1 MIDFELLAEAF
12 FWLKK
17 PPYLKVVYSSSTHIK
32 CPVQSQVLPWCLLLS
47 IWSLPFQEYHFI
59 YSLCDTHS
67 VSHHHGLASVSGKM
81 TLFASL
87 DYKLSWDKVKDF
99 SIFLWIYLS
108 ALYTMGDLVLVR
120 EIIMIKL
127 KMFHNSLEPIKVYEY

>member
-1 MIDFELLAEAF
+1 
-12 FWLKK
+12 
-17 PPYLKVVYSSSTHIK
+17 
-32 CPVQSQVLPWCLLLS
+32 
-47 IWSLPFQEYHFI
+47 
-59 YSLCDTHS
+59 
-67 VSHHHGLASVSGKM
+67 M